1 MLEIEKIAAKK
12 FVEIKGMEY
21 LDIDKYTMTK
31 NVTDIKDIR
40 KDVILLLMK
49 VFHGMKRSC
58 FM

>member
-31 NVTDIKDIR
+31 NVTDIKESNE
-40 KDVILLLMK
+40 MK
-49 VFHGMKRSC
+49 FE
-58 FM
+58 FMRVYLI